1 MIMSHTYSERKLV
14 MPIDRRKL
22 LPNCTHQVE
31 IALLIKLST
40 FVTMA
45 TQRTL
50 AIGGRITA
58 GQVSSLNGLD
68 LTKQEIVLFF
78 TCTETTESEPVK
90 LDTAP

>member
-1 MIMSHTYSERKLV
+1 M
-14 MPIDRRKL
+14 
-22 LPNCTHQVE
+22 
-31 IALLIKLST
+31 IKLST

-68 LTKQEIVLFF
+68 LTKQENVLFF